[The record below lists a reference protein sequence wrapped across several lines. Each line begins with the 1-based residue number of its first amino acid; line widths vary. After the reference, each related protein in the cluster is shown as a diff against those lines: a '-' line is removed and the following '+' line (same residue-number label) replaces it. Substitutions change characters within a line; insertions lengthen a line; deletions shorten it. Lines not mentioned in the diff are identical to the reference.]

1 MLNKL
6 RCYAHFQFSANKIAW
21 SRLLIQ
27 IHILNDKQC
36 RSRSVGFWRSQLIW
50 IYTVCKDRVY
60 PGSAWLGLR
69 NFATMAIQNRF
80 WSDRWRFW
88 SDEWMHTL
96 IWIFARP
103 KCGKVRF
110 LLLWLI
116 KDCQATDD
124 TKILR
129 CKNKN
134 PDYLPFGG
142 VLLTSESDDLLCSE
156 GNVTFTGEV
165 ELLDTPLGGEEG
177 AMVSSGK
184 GELEGKS
191 NAKCEDIGGAVTGQ
205 LYSDRGWECERWIR
219 LWGDSGGEDVLRT
232 IGVLIREVVGQM
244 KGDRGTTVLMLK
256 HNRNKENTK

>member
-50 IYTVCKDRVY
+50 IYTVYKDRVY
-60 PGSAWLGLR
+60 PGSAGLGLR

-116 KDCQATDD
+116 KDCQATKD

-129 CKNKN
+129 CKKQKSW
-134 PDYLPFGG
+134 LPTFWWCITDIRIWWPPVQWRQCDLHWWSRTPRYSTRRGRGSNGIFGQRW
-142 VLLTSESDDLLCSE
+142 
-156 GNVTFTGEV
+156 TGR
-165 ELLDTPLGGEEG
+165 
-177 AMVSSGK
+177 K
-184 GELEGKS
+184 I
-191 NAKCEDIGGAVTGQ
+191 KCEMRGHWRSSDWTAIFRQGMRVWEMDTFVRGQWRWGRAQDYWGADTWSGRA
-205 LYSDRGWECERWIR
+205 DERR
-219 LWGDSGGEDVLRT
+219 QRHHSSHAETQQKQR
-232 IGVLIREVVGQM
+232 
-244 KGDRGTTVLMLK
+244 K
-256 HNRNKENTK
+256 H